1 MLAIILGILKVIGII
16 LLCIIGLIL
25 LFLILILFVPVRYRA
40 KGAYKDKIFN
50 GRFEI
55 TYLLHIL
62 KIVAA
67 FEKGKPSLVIRLFG
81 FRLKL
86 KKEPK
91 AEERK
96 DTSKEENDTD
106 EIGDAD
112 EEAPKA
118 NEEKEDLSERIEKLK
133 NNIEFYIKLIK
144 RESTK
149 RALDTVIRRIGLILH
164 SIFRCRGKIIIHLGL
179 ENAGTTGKILGAYK
193 ALYDYIGDTVKLYP
207 YFDRE
212 YIEAKFDLR
221 GRIYACVI
229 LYNLIRIY
237 FDRDCHRLIRLLIK
251 KNKSS
256 KKIRPD
262 AGKDQV

>member
-1 MLAIILGILKVIGII
+1 MLAIIFGILKVIGII

-25 LFLILILFVPVRYRA
+25 LFLIMILFIPVRYRA
-40 KGAYKDKIFN
+40 KGAYKDKIFD

-55 TYLLHIL
+55 TYLLHII

-67 FEKGKPSLVIRLFG
+67 FENGKPDLTIRLLG
-81 FRLKL
+81 IRLKL
-86 KKEPK
+86 KKKPK
-91 AEERK
+91 AADGE
-96 DTSKEENDTD
+96 DASKEETAAD
-106 EIGDAD
+106 EIGDS
-112 EEAPKA
+112 EEAEKA
-118 NEEKEDLSERIEKLK
+118 KEEKEDLSHRIERLK

-149 RALDTVIRRIGLILH
+149 RALDVCLRRIGLILH

-229 LYNLIRIY
+229 VYNLMRIY
-237 FDRDCHRLIRLLIK
+237 FDKDCHRLIRLLIK
-251 KNKSS
+251 KNKSN
-256 KKIRPD
+256 KKARPD